1 MKIEKEYYNVLVVD
15 DDLEICTL
23 LQEYLSKIPKIKN
36 IVVVH
41 DGTAALTRLRNQEFD
56 LIMLDMKMPK
66 KAGYDIL
73 GEIEADKLNSIEKVL
88 IISGSIDKDIFTIA
102 VHNGVKNFLVKPF
115 DEMVFKN
122 KALKILNNV
131 LNKAA

>member
-1 MKIEKEYYNVLVVD
+1 MKTSDSKEHYNVLIID
-15 DDLEICTL
+15 DDLEICSL
-23 LQEYLSKIPKIKN
+23 LQEYLAKIPAVKS
-36 IVVVH
+36 VVLAH
-41 DGTAALTRLRNQEFD
+41 DGMSGLAKIRNQRFD

-73 GEIEADKLNSIEKVL
+73 GEIEADKHNSIEKIL

-115 DEMVFKN
+115 DELLFKN
-122 KALKILNNV
+122 KALKILAQN
-131 LNKAA
+131 